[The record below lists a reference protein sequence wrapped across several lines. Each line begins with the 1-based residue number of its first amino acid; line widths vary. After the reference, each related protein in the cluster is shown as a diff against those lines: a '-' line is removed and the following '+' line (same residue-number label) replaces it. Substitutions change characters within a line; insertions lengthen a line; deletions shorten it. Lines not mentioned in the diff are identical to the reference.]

1 MTGWGSCSPAPPGS
15 PPPLAGMLFAVDR
28 TLIPGAAFEWIGIVF
43 AVVIVGGVGS
53 IVGTLVAGRL
63 VMMMASLASLYSP
76 AATPVVVFSAIVVA
90 LLFRPRG
97 LFSRRA
103 G

>member
-1 MTGWGSCSPAPPGS
+1 VG
-15 PPPLAGMLFAVDR
+15 D
-28 TLIPGAAFEWIGIVF
+28 
-43 AVVIVGGVGS
+43 IVGA
-53 IVGTLVAGRL
+53 LVAGALLMMVAGL
-63 VMMMASLASLYSP
+63 VSLVSP

-97 LFSRRA
+97 LISRRT